1 MKNGNF
7 LYEVVYLY
15 YESEW
20 TAIHRWIVI
29 FFYCLRLSTVHFFES
44 KSKQYIIIMYNSKE
58 KWKILI
64 SIL

>member
-29 FFYCLRLSTVHFFES
+29 FLLFA
-44 KSKQYIIIMYNSKE
+44 IIHRS
-58 KWKILI
+58 LF
-64 SIL
+64 